1 MKVGVILRKYLHV
14 FILGGLVLILAACG
28 QNKEVIE
35 EVDERLKDIVNLENK
50 IDELRFDVSDYLEE
64 EQFIFNEMM
73 DEGDK
78 LEQDHILSYK
88 EEVDHIIERSD
99 EKLANMDDLLA
110 DRADQVKAIDPLTD
124 DIKDEAMSEQLLKVI
139 HVFDESGS
147 VLADL
152 HGHYA
157 DVLKTT
163 ADLYLVFENE
173 GLFADDVY
181 EIVDRVNEQYD
192 LISADEE
199 KIVQIVNEINEE
211 QNTLYE
217 LFNQ

>member
-28 QNKEVIE
+28 QDKEVIE

-139 HVFDESGS
+139 QVFDESGS

>member
-35 EVDERLKDIVNLENK
+35 EVDERLKDIVNLENE

-139 HVFDESGS
+139 QVFDESGS

>member
-139 HVFDESGS
+139 QVFDESGS

>member
-1 MKVGVILRKYLHV
+1 MRKYLHV

-139 HVFDESGS
+139 QVFDESGS

>member
-1 MKVGVILRKYLHV
+1 
-14 FILGGLVLILAACG
+14 GGLVLILAACG

-99 EKLANMDDLLA
+99 EKIG
-110 DRADQVKAIDPLTD
+110 RASCRETV
-124 DIKDEAMSEQLLKVI
+124 ES
-139 HVFDESGS
+139 DES
-147 VLADL
+147 
-152 HGHYA
+152 
-157 DVLKTT
+157 
-163 ADLYLVFENE
+163 
-173 GLFADDVY
+173 
-181 EIVDRVNEQYD
+181 
-192 LISADEE
+192 
-199 KIVQIVNEINEE
+199 
-211 QNTLYE
+211 
-217 LFNQ
+217 